1 MLRLNLNFK
10 NVFQLVAQ
18 RADEGGLS
26 EQRRLEGLISRYK
39 GLIPIIETTMQ
50 KIDIYTKSYAYKD
63 DLAKVIKMFLI
74 IAA

>member
-1 MLRLNLNFK
+1 
-10 NVFQLVAQ
+10 LVAQ

-50 KIDIYTKSYAYKD
+50 KIDIYTKSYAYKE

-74 IAA
+74 IAAV

>member
-1 MLRLNLNFK
+1 
-10 NVFQLVAQ
+10 LVAQ

-63 DLAKVIKMFLI
+63 DLAKVIEMVLI